1 MNQPASPVLRVLLG
15 GTFDPIH
22 NGHLRMALDLRE
34 VLGEARVLLM
44 PCQVPPHRER
54 PGASASERLEMLRLA
69 LTGEQT
75 LAVEERELQRPGPSY
90 TVETLESIRREI
102 PNSSPL
108 AVAMG
113 ADAFATLASWH
124 RWERIAELAHL
135 IVIERPGFA
144 LPEAGAVAQFLERH
158 RVEEPRKLWDR
169 PAGRVWTVHLTHL
182 DISATDIRRR
192 IGMGRSARFL
202 LPDTVWVYIQQKGL
216 YGAKQRN
223 SGKDSG
229 MD

>member
-44 PCQVPPHRER
+44 PCQVPPHREQ
-54 PGASASERLEMLRLA
+54 PGASAEQRLAMLRLA
-69 LTGEQT
+69 LTGEKT
-75 LAVEERELQRPGPSY
+75 LAVDERELDRPGPSY
-90 TVETLESIRREI
+90 TADTLESIRREI
-102 PNSSPL
+102 PVPAPL

-113 ADAFATLASWH
+113 TDAFASLGSWH
-124 RWERIAELAHL
+124 RWERIVELAHL

-144 LPEAGAVAQFLERH
+144 LPETGAVAQYLDHH
-158 RVEEPRKLWDR
+158 RVADMAELWDR
-169 PAGRVWTVHLTHL
+169 PAGGVWTVHLTHL

-192 IGMGRSARFL
+192 IGIGRSARFL

-216 YGAKQRN
+216 YGARQR
-223 SGKDSG
+223 SAS
-229 MD
+229 MES